1 MGLAMQLLT
10 GRVTNPGA
18 ALTAATMDTGD
29 SNTVRSFP
37 FGTSPAYIDNL
48 WAFGATAGAIRV
60 RSPRLHDVSQGVR
73 LRYSA
78 SNPAPLLPDYAR
90 QLLLPQDVLIMEQS
104 GGGAEVD
111 MFTALAIYEDLPGV
125 QAQLSTWDQISPRV
139 KNLAG
144 VECNLTTS
152 ATAGQY
158 GGGQALNANFDT
170 LKRNVSYAVLG
181 YTLDT
186 PCCTLGI
193 QGPDLGNL
201 RVGGP
206 GSTRHELTSG
216 WFCDL
221 SVREG
226 KPMIPVINSA
236 NIANTIVDVATP
248 ATAAAINV
256 TFMLAELG

>member
-1 MGLAMQLLT
+1 MGLAMQVLT
-10 GRVTNPGA
+10 GRVTNPA
-18 ALTAATMDTGD
+18 AVLTAVTMDTGD
-29 SNTVRSFP
+29 SNTVRSYP
-37 FGTSPAYIDNL
+37 FGASPAYIDNL
-48 WAFGATAGAIRV
+48 WAFGATAGTIRI
-60 RSPRLHDVSQGVR
+60 RSPRLHDVSQGIR

-78 SNPAPLLPDYAR
+78 SNPTVLLPDYAR
-90 QLLLPQDVLIMEQS
+90 QLLYPQDVLILEQS
-104 GGGAEVD
+104 GGAAETD
-111 MFTALAIYEDLPGV
+111 MFTALTIYEDLPGV

-139 KNLAG
+139 KNIAG

-158 GGGQALNANFDT
+158 GGAQALNANFDV
-170 LKRNVSYAVLG
+170 LKRNEQYAILG
-181 YTLDT
+181 YTVDT
-186 PCCTLGI
+186 PCCTIGL

-206 GSTRHELTSG
+206 GSTRHEITSG

-236 NIANTIVDVATP
+236 NVANTIVDIATP
-248 ATAAAINV
+248 ATGAAINV
-256 TFMLAELG
+256 TFVVAELG